1 MRLTLSTALVLGTL
15 CVMPPAG
22 AQAPAAPDKGSPAAP
37 APAAATGPAWVPLP
51 QGQPIEAQHLAA
63 HRAAYR
69 LTLAPQRDQSHIAS
83 ANGGMVYELID
94 ACDGWASRQRFTLT
108 LTDRDGTEIETASDY
123 STFESKDGR
132 RLRFTL
138 TQLTQGAVTQ
148 RIAGEAELN
157 ADGSGVVRY
166 TEPEVKEERLSPGTM
181 LPNRHTIITL
191 NAARSGQRLVVGPLF
206 DGTSDDGPQDTTTVL
221 SAWDAPRDVPGFPAL
236 SPLGSVRM
244 RIAFFDREAQQ
255 QGGGATTPS
264 YEVSLRYWENGVA
277 DQMLMDFREFAV
289 DGRMVTLEPV
299 PNPC

>member
-1 MRLTLSTALVLGTL
+1 MRLAILSAFVLGT
-15 CVMPPAG
+15 VISVAPAG
-22 AQAPAAPDKGSPAAP
+22 AQAPAPAPAAP
-37 APAAATGPAWVPLP
+37 ATTPVP
-51 QGQPIEAQHLAA
+51 QGQPIEARNLLA

-69 LTLAPQRDQSHIAS
+69 LTMVPAREQSNIAS
-83 ANGGMVYELID
+83 ADGGMVYELID
-94 ACDGWASRQRFTLT
+94 ACDGWTTRQRFTLR
-108 LTDRDGTEIETASDY
+108 LTDRDGTEIETTSDY
-123 STFESKDGR
+123 STYESKDGR

-157 ADGSGVVRY
+157 ADGSGVARY
-166 TEPEVKEERLSPGTM
+166 TEPEVKEERLPAGTL
-181 LPNRHTIITL
+181 LPNRHTIVTL
-191 NAARSGQRLVVGPLF
+191 NAGRDGQRLVVRPLF
-206 DGTSDDGPQDTTTVL
+206 DGTSADGVQDTTTVL
-221 SAWDAPRDVPGFPAL
+221 SAWDGPQENAEFPLL

-289 DGRMVTLEPV
+289 EGRMIKLETV
-299 PNPC
+299 PGGC